1 MSLNL
6 DKDLDTEIHGGKKL
20 NLNGL
25 KTTIATPSVTRHIMK
40 AFNLRA
46 SKRLGQ
52 NFLVDANIVRGIVD
66 AAGAKP
72 GDKILE
78 IGPGIGTLT
87 QGLAES
93 GADVTAVELDK
104 KLPAVLAETLAGYD
118 NVRIVPG
125 DILKVNIPEI
135 MGEGPFKVA
144 ANLPYYITTPILMEL
159 LEKHLPISILVTM
172 VQKEVALR
180 MIAKPGSKA
189 YGALS
194 VAVQYYTKPHIA
206 FDVPPRSFIPAP
218 EVDSVVIVCDVR
230 EKPAVEVK
238 DERMFFKVVKAA
250 FGQRRKTIA
259 NAMKGAGFTKDAIEV
274 AFTKSGI
281 DSGRRGETFTL
292 KEFAA
297 LADALVVTN
306 LL

>member
-6 DKDLDTEIHGGKKL
+6 DRELATEIHQEKRL
-20 NLNGL
+20 SLDGL

-52 NFLVDANIVRGIVD
+52 NFLVDANIVRGIVE
-66 AAGAKP
+66 AVGAKP
-72 GDKILE
+72 GDRILE

-93 GADVTAVELDK
+93 GAEVTAVELDK
-104 KLPAVLAETLAGYD
+104 KLPAVLAETLAGYN

-135 MGEGPFKVA
+135 MGDGPFKVA
-144 ANLPYYITTPILMEL
+144 ANLPYYITTPILMAL
-159 LEKHLPISILVTM
+159 LEKHLPMSILVTM

-180 MIAKPGSKA
+180 MIAKPGGKA

-230 EKPAVEVK
+230 EKPAVEVQ
-238 DERMFFKVVKAA
+238 DEKMFFKVVKAA

-259 NAMKGAGFTKDAIEV
+259 NAMKGAGFTRDTIEA
-274 AFTKSGI
+274 AFAKSEI
-281 DSGRRGETFTL
+281 DSKRRGETFTL

-297 LADALVVTN
+297 LADAMI
-306 LL
+306 